1 MRKFNSF
8 LFLSF
13 ILFSNA
19 VSAQKGYPKS
29 TGEYKYVV
37 EGFDWGPA
45 VNKVILSLDDTTS
58 KVNANDFSV
67 FVTRKSSEG
76 EMAPDQ
82 TAGLREIVTAYISDE
97 HANKVV
103 NGKNI
108 TLILSVG
115 PNIAIGSPFQYSW
128 KKGNQ
133 WVEYQFNVIKNK
145 TLEVWNKSKG
155 KIMPLVDQFDLKGKF
170 TYNEKLTMS
179 YASFAPSNQK
189 DKAPLIIWLH
199 GGGEGG
205 FDPTTALLGNKA
217 ANYASE
223 AIQSVFDGAFV
234 LVPQSPT
241 FWMQNSQGSYTTG
254 KVNDVYNEALMAL
267 IKDYVKANPSIDASR
282 IYVGGCSN
290 GGYMSLKLI
299 LLHPDYFAAAYI
311 SSLAYSAE
319 FITDEEIQKIKNI
332 PIWFVH
338 SKDDETTKPNETV
351 VPVYNRLIA
360 AGAKNV
366 HFSFYDHVIDITNV
380 YGGKGYVYPG
390 HWSWVYVHE
399 NLPRQDFNG
408 SSVKV
413 NGKPVTVMEWMAAQK
428 LNLKK

>member
-8 LFLSF
+8 LFLPF
-13 ILFSNA
+13 ILFSVA
-19 VSAQKGYPKS
+19 VSAQKSYPKS

-37 EGFDWGPA
+37 EGYDWGPA

-58 KVNANDFSV
+58 KVNATDFTV
-67 FVTRKSSEG
+67 LVTRKSSEG
-76 EMAPDQ
+76 EMAPEQ
-82 TAGLREIVTAYISDE
+82 SAGQRTILSAYISDAQ
-97 HANKVV
+97 ANKVS
-103 NGKNI
+103 NGKYI
-108 TLILSVG
+108 TLILAVG
-115 PNIAIGSPFQYSW
+115 PQISIGSPFQYSW

-133 WVEYQFNVIKNK
+133 WVDYQFNVVKNK
-145 TLEVWNKSKG
+145 TLEVWNKSNG
-155 KIMPLVDQFDLKGKF
+155 KIMPLIDQFDLKGKY
-170 TYNEKLTMS
+170 TYNDKLTMS
-179 YASFAPSNQK
+179 FASFTPNVANSK
-189 DKAPLIIWLH
+189 SPLIIWLH

-223 AIQSVFDGAFV
+223 AIQSIFEGAYV

-241 FWMQNSQGSYTTG
+241 FWMQNSQGAYTTG
-254 KVNDVYNEALMAL
+254 KENDVYNEALMAL
-267 IKDYVKANPSIDASR
+267 IKEYVKSNPKIDASR

-290 GGYMSLKLI
+290 GGYMSLKL
-299 LLHPDYFAAAYI
+299 LLNNPDYFAAAYI
-311 SSLAYSAE
+311 SSLAYSSE
-319 FITDEEIQKIKNI
+319 FITDEQIQKIKNI

-338 SKDDETTKPNETV
+338 SKDDETTKADITV
-351 VPVYNRLIA
+351 VPVYNRLMA

-380 YGGKGYVYPG
+380 YGGKGLEYPG
-390 HWSWVYVHE
+390 HWSWVYLHE

-413 NGKPVTVMEWMAAQK
+413 NGKPVTIMEWMSAQK
-428 LNLKK
+428 LAAKK

>member
-1 MRKFNSF
+1 MRKFKSF

-13 ILFSNA
+13 ILFSVA
-19 VSAQKGYPKS
+19 LHAQKGYPKS
-29 TGEYKYVV
+29 TGEYKQVV

-58 KVNANDFSV
+58 KINGTDFSV
-67 FVTRKSSEG
+67 FVTRKSSEVEIPVDQASG
-76 EMAPDQ
+76 ER
-82 TAGLREIVTAYISDE
+82 TIVNAYLSDD
-97 HANKVV
+97 HANKVTT
-103 NGKNI
+103 GKYI
-108 TLILSVG
+108 TLVLAVAPNLS
-115 PNIAIGSPFQYSW
+115 IGSPFQYSW
-128 KKGNQ
+128 TKGNL
-133 WVEYQFNVIKNK
+133 WVDYQINIIKNNS
-145 TLEVWNKSKG
+145 LEVWNKPTG
-155 KIMPLVDQFDLKGKF
+155 KIMPLVDQFNLKGKF
-170 TYNEKLTMS
+170 TYNDKLTMS

-299 LLHPDYFAAAYI
+299 LLHPEYFAAAYI

-319 FITDEEIQKIKNI
+319 FISDDEIQKIKNI

-351 VPVYNRLIA
+351 VSVYNRLIA

-380 YGGKGYVYPG
+380 YGGKGYEYPG

-413 NGKPVTVMEWMAAQK
+413 NGKPVTIMEWMAAQK
-428 LNLKK
+428 LMLKK

>member
-1 MRKFNSF
+1 MRKFKSF

-13 ILFSNA
+13 ILFSVA
-19 VSAQKGYPKS
+19 LSAQKGNPKS
-29 TGEYKYVV
+29 TGEYKLVV

-58 KVNANDFSV
+58 KINGNDFTV
-67 FVTRKSSEG
+67 LVTRKSKDVEIP
-76 EMAPDQ
+76 ADQ
-82 TAGLREIVTAYISDE
+82 ASGQRNIVTAYISDD
-97 HANKVV
+97 HANRVST
-103 NGKNI
+103 GKYI
-108 TLILSVG
+108 TLVLAVG
-115 PNIAIGSPFQYSW
+115 PNLSVGSPFQYSW
-128 KKGNQ
+128 TKGNL
-133 WVEYQFNVIKNK
+133 WVDYQFNITKNNS
-145 TLEVWNKSKG
+145 LEVWNKSTG
-155 KIMPLVDQFDLKGKF
+155 KIMPLVDQFNLNGKF
-170 TYNEKLTMS
+170 TYNGKLTMS
-179 YASFAPSNQK
+179 YASYAPSNQK

-223 AIQSVFDGAFV
+223 AIQSVFDGAYV

-241 FWMQNSQGSYTTG
+241 FWMQNSEGSYTTG

-267 IKDYVKANPSIDASR
+267 IKDYVKANPTIDASR

-299 LLHPDYFAAAYI
+299 LLHPEYFAAAYI

-319 FITDEEIQKIKNI
+319 YITDEEIQKIKNI

-351 VPVYNRLIA
+351 VPVYNRLIS

-366 HFSFYDHVIDITNV
+366 HFSFYDHVIDITNI
-380 YGGKGYVYPG
+380 YGGKSFEYPG
-390 HWSWVYVHE
+390 HWSWVYLHE

-413 NGKPVTVMEWMAAQK
+413 NGKPVTIMEWMAAQK
-428 LNLKK
+428 TSPKK

>member
-1 MRKFNSF
+1 MRKITSLIVLCFT
-8 LFLSF
+8 
-13 ILFSNA
+13 LFS
-19 VSAQKGYPKS
+19 VVLFAQKSYPKS
-29 TGEYKYVV
+29 TGEYKQVV

-58 KVNANDFSV
+58 RLNISDFSV

-76 EMAPDQ
+76 GILADQ
-82 TAGLREIVTAYISDE
+82 SSGERNIVTAYISDDQ
-97 HANKVV
+97 ANKVAI
-103 NGKNI
+103 GKYI
-108 TLILSVG
+108 TLVLTVG
-115 PNIAIGSPFQYSW
+115 PNLPLSSPFQYSW

-133 WVEYQFNVIKNK
+133 WVDYQFNIINHKN
-145 TLEVWNKSKG
+145 LDVWTKSIG
-155 KIMPLVDQFDLKGKF
+155 KIMPLIDQFDLKGKF

-189 DKAPLIIWLH
+189 DKSPLIIWLH

-223 AIQSVFDGAFV
+223 AIQSVFEGAYV

-241 FWMQNSQGSYTTG
+241 FWMQNNEGTYTTG

-267 IKDYVKANPSIDASR
+267 IKDFVKSNPKVDASR

-299 LLHPDYFAAAYI
+299 LLHPEYFAAAYI

-319 FITDEEIQKIKNI
+319 YITDEEIQKIKNI

-338 SKDDETTKPNETV
+338 SKDDETTKPAETV
-351 VPVYNRLIA
+351 LPVYNRLIA

-380 YGGKGYVYPG
+380 YGGKGYQYPG

-408 SSVKV
+408 SSVKI
-413 NGKPVTVMEWMAAQK
+413 NGKPVTIMEWLSAQK
-428 LNLKK
+428 LMTKK

>member
-1 MRKFNSF
+1 MRKFKSF

-13 ILFSNA
+13 ILFSVA
-19 VSAQKGYPKS
+19 LSAQKGNPKS
-29 TGEYKYVV
+29 TGEYKLVV

-58 KVNANDFSV
+58 KINGNDFTV
-67 FVTRKSSEG
+67 LVTRKSKDVEIP
-76 EMAPDQ
+76 ADQ
-82 TAGLREIVTAYISDE
+82 ASGQRNIVTAYISDD
-97 HANKVV
+97 HANRVST
-103 NGKNI
+103 GKYI
-108 TLILSVG
+108 TLVLAVG
-115 PNIAIGSPFQYSW
+115 PNLSVGSPFQYSW
-128 KKGNQ
+128 TKGNL
-133 WVEYQFNVIKNK
+133 WVDYQFNITKNNS
-145 TLEVWNKSKG
+145 LEVWNKSTG
-155 KIMPLVDQFDLKGKF
+155 KIMPLVDQFNLNGKF
-170 TYNEKLTMS
+170 TYNDKLTMS
-179 YASFAPSNQK
+179 YASYAPSNQK

-223 AIQSVFDGAFV
+223 AIQSVFDGAYV

-241 FWMQNSQGSYTTG
+241 FWMQNSEGSYTTG

-267 IKDYVKANPSIDASR
+267 IKDYVKANPTIDASR

-299 LLHPDYFAAAYI
+299 LLHPEYFAAAYI

-319 FITDEEIQKIKNI
+319 YITDEEIQKIKNI

-351 VPVYNRLIA
+351 VPVYNRLIS

-366 HFSFYDHVIDITNV
+366 HFSFYDHVIDITNI
-380 YGGKGYVYPG
+380 YGGKSFEYPG
-390 HWSWVYVHE
+390 HWSWVYLHE

-413 NGKPVTVMEWMAAQK
+413 NGKPVTIMEWMAAQK
-428 LNLKK
+428 TSPKK

>member
-1 MRKFNSF
+1 MRKFNSILF
-8 LFLSF
+8 LFI
-13 ILFSNA
+13 ILFSVA
-19 VSAQKGYPKS
+19 LSAQKSYPKS
-29 TGEYKYVV
+29 TGEYKQVV

-45 VNKVILSLDDTTS
+45 VNKVILSIDDTTS
-58 KVNANDFSV
+58 RLNGSDFSV
-67 FVTRKSSEG
+67 FVTRNSSEG
-76 EMAPDQ
+76 GISADQ
-82 TAGLREIVTAYISDE
+82 SSGERNIVTAYISDD

-103 NGKNI
+103 TGKYI
-108 TLILSVG
+108 TLVLNVG
-115 PNIAIGSPFQYSW
+115 PNLPLSSPFQYSW

-133 WVEYQFNVIKNK
+133 WVDYQFHIINHK
-145 TLEVWNKSKG
+145 TFDVWSKSTG

-179 YASFAPSNQK
+179 YASFIPSNQK
-189 DKAPLIIWLH
+189 EKSPLIIWLH

-223 AIQSVFDGAFV
+223 AIQSVFEGAYV

-241 FWMQNSQGSYTTG
+241 FWMQNSEGSYTTG

-267 IKDYVKANPSIDASR
+267 IKDYVKSNPKVDASR

-299 LLHPDYFAAAYI
+299 LLHPEYFAAAYI

-319 FITDEEIQKIKNI
+319 YITDEEIQKIKNI

-338 SKDDETTKPNETV
+338 SKDDATTKPNETV
-351 VPVYNRLIA
+351 LPVYQRLIA

-366 HFSFYDHVIDITNV
+366 HFSFYDHVYDITNI
-380 YGGKGYVYPG
+380 YGGKGYQYPG

-399 NLPRQDFNG
+399 NLPRQDFNE
-408 SSVKV
+408 SLVKL
-413 NGKPVTVMEWMAAQK
+413 NGKPVTIMEWMAAQK
-428 LNLKK
+428 IAPKK